1 MGDEFDMERLLSI
14 ANKLW
19 DFSWETRE
27 ILCNAIHFQMY
38 PDIVL
43 ESNMGHI
50 DWSRITDSYQADILL
65 VQNASKR
72 FIENSFF

>member
-1 MGDEFDMERLLSI
+1 MGDAFNMERLLSI

-27 ILCNAIHFQMY
+27 ILCDAIHIKRY

-43 ESNMGHI
+43 ESNMGQM
-50 DWSRITDSYQADILL
+50 DWSRITDSYQARIFM
-65 VQNASKR
+65 VQV
-72 FIENSFF
+72 